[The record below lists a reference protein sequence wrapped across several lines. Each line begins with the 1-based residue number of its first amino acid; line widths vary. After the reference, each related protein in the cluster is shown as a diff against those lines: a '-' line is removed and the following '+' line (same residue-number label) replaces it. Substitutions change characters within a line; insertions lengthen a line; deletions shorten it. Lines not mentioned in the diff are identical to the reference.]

1 MKFLSSFLLLMLLGA
16 LLQLFVVPLLLYVI
30 VLLKQLVVFLF
41 LVLVYILSDLLHM
54 IAISSILKNFYAVGI
69 MAICVLH
76 SMSLML
82 YREKYIDSK
91 NKKNT

>member
-1 MKFLSSFLLLMLLGA
+1 MLN
-16 LLQLFVVPLLLYVI
+16 VI
-30 VLLKQLVVFLF
+30 VGVSFAILVKMLIMI
-41 LVLVYILSDLLHM
+41 LVALGYCGDFAMILGTFSDT
-54 IAISSILKNFYAVGI
+54 GI

-91 NKKNT
+91 NKKKNT